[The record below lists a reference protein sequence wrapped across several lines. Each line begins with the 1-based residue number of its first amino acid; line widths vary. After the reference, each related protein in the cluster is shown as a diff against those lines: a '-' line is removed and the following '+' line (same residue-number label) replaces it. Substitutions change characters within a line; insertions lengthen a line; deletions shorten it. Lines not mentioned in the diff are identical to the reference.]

1 MLNPNALRITQLL
14 GFYCAAAHWLAC
26 GFFWLGRWQLQNTSL
41 GGSNE
46 FTGDPWLVVWCLQA
60 ASGGF
65 SGLGEGLCT
74 SIVPLLY
81 LGERIRRQF
90 CTARVKT
97 LVKATKQVEGV
108 CSLRA
113 VVFYRW

>member
-65 SGLGEGLCT
+65 SGLGEGLCS

-81 LGERIRRQF
+81 PY
-90 CTARVKT
+90 CTSIVAWGAYT
-97 LVKATKQVEGV
+97 E
-108 CSLRA
+108 A
-113 VVFYRW
+113 VLHSTCEDTGQGHEAS